1 MTNSSPAHKQYFVHH
16 ELSMAGKVLQLEYML
31 FGVVDNCLVVFKDI
45 DNMTLLGQNFLLLEI
60 WPDSLP
66 DLDTPTYGVD
76 DWGFYS
82 VSGSFPPNLDTDTR
96 SRFAEDMKMIV
107 TVGFRSYIL
116 STLTLVFS
124 NKRQVWEPRVACAWI
139 C

>member
-1 MTNSSPAHKQYFVHH
+1 
-16 ELSMAGKVLQLEYML
+16 
-31 FGVVDNCLVVFKDI
+31 
-45 DNMTLLGQNFLLLEI
+45 LLEI
-60 WPDSLP
+60 WPDTLP

-116 STLTLVFS
+116 STLALVFS
-124 NKRQVWEPRVACAWI
+124 NKRQDQQNQEHVSLKMLLKS
-139 C
+139 

>member
-1 MTNSSPAHKQYFVHH
+1 M
-16 ELSMAGKVLQLEYML
+16 
-31 FGVVDNCLVVFKDI
+31 
-45 DNMTLLGQNFLLLEI
+45 LEI
-60 WPDSLP
+60 WPDSFP

-116 STLTLVFS
+116 STLALVFS
-124 NKRQVWEPRVACAWI
+124 NKRQVWEPRVAMSGGEPLSSNTRLDMVI
-139 C
+139 SLTSRINRTRSRYR